1 MANADRP
8 RYIPPRRSTN
18 EHSRTAVVPRW
29 IIREAGIEFDLTPV
43 ELFTL
48 VTLVDNLDSAGTARL
63 SVTLLAQRAGV
74 TRNTARAALA
84 RLAAEHLIYELDI
97 PAKGRMMRYAVAA
110 EMPWPGE
117 RKP

>member
-1 MANADRP
+1 MAKVERP

-29 IIREAGIEFDLTPV
+29 ILREAGPAFGLTPT

-48 VTLVDNLDSAGTARL
+48 MTVVDNLDDTGTARL
-63 SVTLLAQRAGV
+63 SVSLLAQRAGV
-74 TRNTARAALA
+74 ARNTARAALD
-84 RLAAEHLIYELDI
+84 RLAAEHLIHELDI

-110 EMPWPGE
+110 EMPWPG